1 MIYILLMV
9 FKILYIIDVLKRKGM
24 RGMAYVISLQGPM
37 ASGKTT
43 LAKRLE
49 RCGLS
54 VIYENPYPIVEKRK
68 QLNLDMNSK
77 EGFIINQ
84 KMFMEAKIKEFQ
96 NVKDSVVIFDRGPE
110 DILFYTL
117 FYPTIIGKEWDIEG
131 ELKDELYRLRE
142 CRSDAIFYLDVT
154 KKNVYDRK
162 NNDRTRNRSTFEE
175 QFRLVETEKDW
186 YKQFSVTYVDTNR
199 LTVDELEAYFM
210 RWLKEKGQ
218 YDDGE
223 TFT

>member
-1 MIYILLMV
+1 MIYIMLIVL
-9 FKILYIIDVLKRKGM
+9 KILYIISVIKCMGM
-24 RGMAYVISLQGPM
+24 RAMAYIISLQGPM

-43 LAKRLE
+43 LAKKLE

-96 NVKDSVVIFDRGPE
+96 NVKDSVVIFDLGPE
-110 DILFYTL
+110 DIEFYTL
-117 FYPTIIGKEWDIEG
+117 FYPTIIGKEWDIET
-131 ELKDELYRLRE
+131 ELKDELYKLRE

-162 NNDRTRNRSTFEE
+162 NSDRTRNRSTFEG
-175 QFRLVETEKDW
+175 QFKLVATEKEW
-186 YKQFSVTYVDTNR
+186 YKQFPVTYVDTNK
-199 LTVDELEAYFM
+199 LTVEGLEVYFM
-210 RWLKEKGQ
+210 NWLKERGL
-218 YDDGE
+218 
-223 TFT
+223 

>member
-1 MIYILLMV
+1 MIYIMLRV
-9 FKILYIIDVLKRKGM
+9 FKILYIIGVLKCKGM
-24 RGMAYVISLQGPM
+24 RSVTYVISLQGPM

-49 RCGLS
+49 KRGFR

-68 QLNLDMNSK
+68 KLNLDMNSK
-77 EGFIINQ
+77 VGFIMNQ

-110 DILFYTL
+110 DIEFFTL
-117 FYPTIIGKEWDIEG
+117 FYPTSIGEEWDIET
-131 ELKDELYRLRE
+131 ELKDELYKLRE
-142 CRSDAIFYLDVT
+142 CRSDVIFYLDVT

-175 QFRLVETEKDW
+175 QFKLAETEKDW
-186 YKQFSVTYVDTNR
+186 YKQFPVTYVDTNR
-199 LTVDELEAYFM
+199 LTVDDLEVYFM
-210 RWLKEKGQ
+210 DWLKERGL
-218 YDDGE
+218 
-223 TFT
+223 

>member
-1 MIYILLMV
+1 MT
-9 FKILYIIDVLKRKGM
+9 
-24 RGMAYVISLQGPM
+24 YVISLQGPM

-49 RCGLS
+49 KRGFR

-68 QLNLDMNSK
+68 KLNLDMNSK
-77 EGFIINQ
+77 VGFIMNQ

-110 DILFYTL
+110 DIEFFTL
-117 FYPTIIGKEWDIEG
+117 FYPTIIGEEWDIEAELKG
-131 ELKDELYRLRE
+131 ELYKLRE

-162 NNDRTRNRSTFEE
+162 NNDRTRKRSTFEE
-175 QFRLVETEKDW
+175 QFKLVETEKDW
-186 YKQFSVTYVDTNR
+186 YKQFPVTYLDTNR
-199 LTVDELEAYFM
+199 LTVDDLEVYFM
-210 RWLKEKGQ
+210 YWLKERGL
-218 YDDGE
+218 
-223 TFT
+223 

>member
-1 MIYILLMV
+1 MIYILFIV
-9 FKILYIIDVLKRKGM
+9 FKILYIIGVLKCKGM
-24 RGMAYVISLQGPM
+24 RGMAYVISLQGSM

-43 LAKRLE
+43 LAIRLE

-54 VIYENPYPIVEKRK
+54 IIYENPYPIVEKRK

-96 NVKDSVVIFDRGPE
+96 NVKHSVVIFDRGPE
-110 DILFYTL
+110 DIEFYTL
-117 FYPTIIGKEWDIEG
+117 FYPKMIGKEWDIET
-131 ELKDELYRLRE
+131 ELKDELYKLRE
-142 CRSDAIFYLDVT
+142 CCSDAIFYLDVT

-175 QFRLVETEKDW
+175 QFELVETEKEW
-186 YKQFSVTYVDTNR
+186 YKQFPVTYVDTNT
-199 LTVDELEAYFM
+199 LTVDELEVYFM
-210 RWLKEKGQ
+210 GWLKEKGL
-218 YDDGE
+218 
-223 TFT
+223 

>member
-1 MIYILLMV
+1 
-9 FKILYIIDVLKRKGM
+9 M
-24 RGMAYVISLQGPM
+24 RGMVYVISLQGPM

-54 VIYENPYPIVEKRK
+54 VIYEYPYPIVEKRK
-68 QLNLDMNSK
+68 RLNLDMNSK

-84 KMFMEAKIKEFQ
+84 KMFIEAKIKEFQ

-110 DILFYTL
+110 DIEFFTL
-117 FYPTIIGKEWDIEG
+117 FYPTIIGEEWDIEA
-131 ELKDELYRLRE
+131 ELKDELYELRE

-175 QFRLVETEKDW
+175 QFKLVETEKDW
-186 YKQFSVTYVDTNR
+186 YKQFPVTYVDTNR
-199 LTVDELEAYFM
+199 LTVDDLEVYFM
-210 RWLKEKGQ
+210 DWLKER
-218 YDDGE
+218 E
-223 TFT
+223 L

>member
-1 MIYILLMV
+1 MT
-9 FKILYIIDVLKRKGM
+9 
-24 RGMAYVISLQGPM
+24 YVISLQGPM

-49 RCGLS
+49 KRGFR

-68 QLNLDMNSK
+68 KLNLDMNSK
-77 EGFIINQ
+77 VGFIMNQ

-110 DILFYTL
+110 DIEFFTL
-117 FYPTIIGKEWDIEG
+117 FYPTSIGEEWDIET
-131 ELKDELYRLRE
+131 ELKDELYKLRE
-142 CRSDAIFYLDVT
+142 CRSDVIFYLDVT

-175 QFRLVETEKDW
+175 QFKLAETEKDW
-186 YKQFSVTYVDTNR
+186 YKQFPVTYVDTNR
-199 LTVDELEAYFM
+199 LTVDDLEVYFM
-210 RWLKEKGQ
+210 DWLKSSGNKSRVKP
-218 YDDGE
+218 D
-223 TFT
+223 

>member
-1 MIYILLMV
+1 
-9 FKILYIIDVLKRKGM
+9 M
-24 RGMAYVISLQGPM
+24 RGVAYVISLQGPM

-49 RCGLS
+49 KRGFR

-68 QLNLDMNSK
+68 KLNLDMNSK
-77 EGFIINQ
+77 VGFIMNQ

-110 DILFYTL
+110 DIEFFTL
-117 FYPTIIGKEWDIEG
+117 FYPTIIGEEWDIEA
-131 ELKDELYRLRE
+131 ELKDELYELRE

-175 QFRLVETEKDW
+175 QFKLVETEKDW
-186 YKQFSVTYVDTNR
+186 YKQFPVTYVDTNR
-199 LTVDELEAYFM
+199 LTVDDLEVYFM
-210 RWLKEKGQ
+210 DWLKER
-218 YDDGE
+218 E
-223 TFT
+223 L

>member
-1 MIYILLMV
+1 MIYIMLRV
-9 FKILYIIDVLKRKGM
+9 FKILYIVGVLKCKGM
-24 RGMAYVISLQGPM
+24 RGVTYVISLQGPM

-49 RCGLS
+49 KRGFR

-68 QLNLDMNSK
+68 KLNLDMNSK
-77 EGFIINQ
+77 VGFIMNQ

-110 DILFYTL
+110 DIEFFTL
-117 FYPTIIGKEWDIEG
+117 FYPTIIGEEWDIEAELKG
-131 ELKDELYRLRE
+131 ELYKLRE

-162 NNDRTRNRSTFEE
+162 NNDRTRKRSTFEE
-175 QFRLVETEKDW
+175 QFKLVETEKDW
-186 YKQFSVTYVDTNR
+186 YKQFPVTYLDTNR
-199 LTVDELEAYFM
+199 LTVDDLEVYFM
-210 RWLKEKGQ
+210 YWLKERGL
-218 YDDGE
+218 
-223 TFT
+223 

>member
-1 MIYILLMV
+1 
-9 FKILYIIDVLKRKGM
+9 M

-54 VIYENPYPIVEKRK
+54 VIYENPYPIVDKRK

-96 NVKDSVVIFDRGPE
+96 NIQGSTVVFDRGPE
-110 DILFYTL
+110 DIEFYTL
-117 FYPTIIGKEWDIEG
+117 FYPKLIGKEWDIET
-131 ELKDELYRLRE
+131 ELKDELYRLRK
-142 CRSDAIFYLDVT
+142 CRSDAILYLDVS
-154 KKNVYDRK
+154 KGNLYDRK
-162 NNDRTRNRSTFEE
+162 NNDPTKHRSTFEG
-175 QFRLVETEKDW
+175 QFKLVETEKDW
-186 YKQFSVTYVDTNR
+186 YKQFPITYVDTNR
-199 LTVDELEAYFM
+199 LTVDDLEAYFM
-210 RWLKEKGQ
+210 RWLKEKRL
-218 YDDGE
+218 
-223 TFT
+223 

>member
-1 MIYILLMV
+1 
-9 FKILYIIDVLKRKGM
+9 M
-24 RGMAYVISLQGPM
+24 RVVAYVISLQGPM

-49 RCGLS
+49 KRGFR

-68 QLNLDMNSK
+68 KLNLDMNSK
-77 EGFIINQ
+77 VGFIMNQ

-110 DILFYTL
+110 DIEFFTL
-117 FYPTIIGKEWDIEG
+117 FYPTIIGEEWDIEN
-131 ELKDELYRLRE
+131 ELKDELYKLRE
-142 CRSDAIFYLDVT
+142 CRSDVIFYLDVT

-175 QFRLVETEKDW
+175 QFKLVETEKDW
-186 YKQFSVTYVDTNR
+186 YKQFPVTYVDTNR
-199 LTVDELEAYFM
+199 LTVDDLEVYFM
-210 RWLKEKGQ
+210 DWLKERGL
-218 YDDGE
+218 
-223 TFT
+223 

>member
-1 MIYILLMV
+1 
-9 FKILYIIDVLKRKGM
+9 
-24 RGMAYVISLQGPM
+24 MAYVISLQGPM

-49 RCGLS
+49 KRGFQ

-68 QLNLDMNSK
+68 KLNLDMNSK
-77 EGFIINQ
+77 VGFIMNQ

-110 DILFYTL
+110 DIEFFTL
-117 FYPTIIGKEWDIEG
+117 FYPTIIGEEWDIEAELKG
-131 ELKDELYRLRE
+131 ELYKLRE

-175 QFRLVETEKDW
+175 QFQLVETEKDW
-186 YKQFSVTYVDTNR
+186 YKQFPVTYVDTNR
-199 LTVDELEAYFM
+199 LTVDDLEVYFM
-210 RWLKEKGQ
+210 DWLKERGL
-218 YDDGE
+218 
-223 TFT
+223 

>member
-1 MIYILLMV
+1 
-9 FKILYIIDVLKRKGM
+9 
-24 RGMAYVISLQGPM
+24 MAYVISLQGPM

-49 RCGLS
+49 ERGYS

-68 QLNLDMNSK
+68 QLNLDVNSK

-84 KMFMEAKIKEFQ
+84 KMFIEVKIKEFQ

-110 DILFYTL
+110 DIEFYTL
-117 FYPTIIGKEWDIEG
+117 FYPMIIGKEWDIETG
-131 ELKDELYRLRE
+131 LKDELYKLRE

-162 NNDRTRNRSTFEE
+162 NNDRTRKRSTSDE
-175 QFRLVETEKDW
+175 QFKLVETEKDW
-186 YKQFSVTYVDTNR
+186 YRQFPVTYLDTNR

-210 RWLKEKGQ
+210 RWLKEKAL
-218 YDDGE
+218 
-223 TFT
+223 

>member
-1 MIYILLMV
+1 
-9 FKILYIIDVLKRKGM
+9 
-24 RGMAYVISLQGPM
+24 MAYVISLQGPM

-49 RCGLS
+49 KRGFQ

-68 QLNLDMNSK
+68 KLNLDMNSK
-77 EGFIINQ
+77 VGFIMNQ

-96 NVKDSVVIFDRGPE
+96 NVKDSVGIFDRGPE
-110 DILFYTL
+110 DIEFFTL
-117 FYPTIIGKEWDIEG
+117 FYPTIIGEEWDIEAELKG
-131 ELKDELYRLRE
+131 ELYKLRE

-175 QFRLVETEKDW
+175 QFQLVETEKDW
-186 YKQFSVTYVDTNR
+186 YKQFPVTYVDTNR
-199 LTVDELEAYFM
+199 LTVDDLEVYFM
-210 RWLKEKGQ
+210 DWLKERGL
-218 YDDGE
+218 
-223 TFT
+223 